1 MTAKEALKGISEEL
15 KKLTPVPFEDTQYY
29 QVLKDVIE
37 ELEAIKSVDYNNT
50 IKMLKGMH
58 LITLDP
64 LESTNEKERE
74 ELLYARKKADK
85 TNAKLETAINALH
98 KAQAQEKE
106 LAELKEK
113 QIKVLPKV
121 SIHYEHSE
129 LKYARANCPVCGAM
143 VYQTCGL
150 LPLQVA
156 ISGERPYC
164 QHCGQH
170 LSSNFS
176 INENDYNVG
185 I

>member
-37 ELEAIKSVDYNNT
+37 ELESIKSVDYNNT
-50 IKMLKGMH
+50 IKMLKGMR
-58 LITLDP
+58 LVTLDP

-106 LAELKEK
+106 LAELKSKVRELH
-113 QIKVLPKV
+113 IKPKRNEV
-121 SIHYEHSE
+121 GTLEDSLDYFTRAKETQNRVIIE
-129 LKYARANCPVCGAM
+129 LKQLV
-143 VYQTCGL
+143 
-150 LPLQVA
+150 
-156 ISGERPYC
+156 GEDD
-164 QHCGQH
+164 
-170 LSSNFS
+170 
-176 INENDYNVG
+176 E
-185 I
+185 